1 MSGFACP
8 ERQNFGE
15 KSINATIDVEACYLN
30 MEERL
35 MILYDG
41 YCHLCSRSVQ
51 WIIRNDRRTR
61 FTYKALQEEG
71 LPGSLKEASDTVQ
84 LLMAAK
90 RYERS
95 TAALMIVVRL
105 RFPWPLLG
113 ILFIVPPFI
122 RDALYKLVARNRK
135 RWFGERSTC
144 YIP

>member
-1 MSGFACP
+1 
-8 ERQNFGE
+8 
-15 KSINATIDVEACYLN
+15 

-35 MILYDG
+35 IILYDG
-41 YCHLCSRSVQ
+41 YCNLCSHSVQ
-51 WIIRNDRRTR
+51 WIIRNDRRAR

-71 LPGSLKEASDTVQ
+71 HPGIPEEANDTVQ
-84 LLMAAK
+84 LLMAGK
-90 RYERS
+90 KFERS

-113 ILFIVPPFI
+113 FLFIVPPFI
-122 RDALYKLVARNRK
+122 RDGFYKMLARNRK

>member
-1 MSGFACP
+1 
-8 ERQNFGE
+8 
-15 KSINATIDVEACYLN
+15 

-51 WIIRNDRRTR
+51 WIIRNDRRGR

-71 LPGSLKEASDTVQ
+71 LPGTLEEARDTVQ
-84 LLMAAK
+84 LLMAGK

-95 TAALMIVVRL
+95 TAALMIAARL

-113 ILFIVPPFI
+113 IFFLVPRFF

-144 YIP
+144 YLP

>member
-1 MSGFACP
+1 
-8 ERQNFGE
+8 
-15 KSINATIDVEACYLN
+15 

-51 WIIRNDRRTR
+51 WIIRNDRRGR

-71 LPGSLKEASDTVQ
+71 LPGTLEEARDTVQ
-84 LLMAAK
+84 LLMAGK

-95 TAALMIVVRL
+95 TAALMIAVRL

-113 ILFIVPPFI
+113 IFFLVPLFF

-144 YIP
+144 YLP

>member
-1 MSGFACP
+1 MSCINWM
-8 ERQNFGE
+8 ERKNIGE
-15 KSINATIDVEACYLN
+15 KSIKTTFGAEDCYLS
-30 MEERL
+30 MEESL

-51 WIIRNDRRTR
+51 WIIRNDRRAR
-61 FTYKALQEEG
+61 FTYKALQEDSF
-71 LPGSLKEASDTVQ
+71 PGTLEEASDTVQ
-84 LLMAAK
+84 LLMAGK

-95 TAALMIVVRL
+95 TAALMIAVRL

-113 ILFIVPPFI
+113 IFFLVPRFF

-144 YIP
+144 YLP